1 MEERDLLA
9 KYKVK
14 NNNGTWV
21 DLEQF
26 SAEHLRCQVGEIDTY
41 KSKIAYVLGDIFST
55 AINFQKYLLQED
67 IEFIEMYKNDVF
79 KYISLMAQYGI
90 ERFLKIKKEEEIKM
104 HQQEIDGE

>member
-79 KYISLMAQYGI
+79 KYISLMSQYGI